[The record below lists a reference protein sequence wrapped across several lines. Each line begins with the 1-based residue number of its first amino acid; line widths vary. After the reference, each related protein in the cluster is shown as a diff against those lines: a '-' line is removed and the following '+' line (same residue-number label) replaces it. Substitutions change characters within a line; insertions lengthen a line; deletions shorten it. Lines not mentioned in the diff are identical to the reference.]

1 MKTFIQMCNKT
12 NKMQAGFSVVEMIVA
27 VAVLAIVSGAVFAL
41 MRDSMKVAST
51 TYEMTDAQESLRTA
65 QEYLNRDLLNAGDAL
80 TSVSNILVPR
90 TFVTNYLTVS
100 PVDDPSRPGVTNL
113 SILTSDNNTPAGT
126 VIRNTNPV
134 ATVHSNPLTDR
145 ITMLQIDPTFT
156 PIALSAPAINAT
168 GDRITIAAADVG
180 RFTVGEIY
188 FLSSAAGATFGT
200 ITSITATPQLVF
212 ANGDACGLNVSGNGG
227 RIYTVSAGGTLPTSL
242 MRVKIVHY
250 YVTSGG
256 LLMRR
261 VLGVRGGGFSDSLI
275 AEHVISLQ
283 FRYFLSLRDGSGN
296 VVQPV
301 EQLTD
306 STAQL
311 ALNQVEVTV
320 SVETPHAIQNGSQQQ
335 LTMTTATSVR
345 NMQFKGALQPTAG
358 G

>member
-1 MKTFIQMCNKT
+1 MLNNRNIVN
-12 NKMQAGFSVVEMIVA
+12 QAGFSVIEMIVA
-27 VAVLAIVSGAVFAL
+27 VTLLAIVAGAVFGL

-51 TYEMTDAQESLRTA
+51 TYEMTDAQEALRTA
-65 QEYLNRDLLNAGDAL
+65 QEYINRDLLNAGDAL
-80 TSVSNILVPR
+80 TSINNILVPQA
-90 TFVTNYLTVS
+90 FVTNYLTVS
-100 PVDDPSRPGVTNL
+100 PVDNPSTPGVTNL
-113 SILTSDNNTPAGT
+113 SILTSDNDTPAGT
-126 VIRNTNPV
+126 TVRNTNPV

-145 ITMLQIDPTFT
+145 ITILQIDPTFT
-156 PIALSAPAINAT
+156 PIALAAGAINAN
-168 GDRITIAAADVG
+168 GDQVTIAAADVS
-180 RFTVGEIY
+180 RFSVGELY
-188 FLSSAAGATFGT
+188 FISSSVGATFGT
-200 ITSITATPQLVF
+200 ITNITATPQLVF
-212 ANGDACGLNVSGNGG
+212 ANGDAYGLNVSGNGG
-227 RIYTVSAGGTLPTSL
+227 RINTVSAAGTLATSL
-242 MRVKIVHY
+242 MRVKIIHY

-283 FRYFLSLRDGSGN
+283 FRYFLSLRDGGGN

-306 STAQL
+306 STQQL
-311 ALNQVEVTV
+311 ALNQVEVTL
-320 SVETPHAIQNGSQQQ
+320 SVETPHAIQNGTRQQ